1 MVSERQK
8 TGIGRIVW
16 SVVDIIIFVI
26 SVIVAFLLL
35 MAYIAPHVNPH
46 RSLWF
51 AFVGLG
57 APFLYIAN
65 LVLFLYWA
73 VRWRKT
79 AIGLGIIALIGIGHV
94 SKFFKPPIEK
104 VYEHTRTPGAIR
116 ILSYNVEGFFGRDSL
131 GERGNQLDEIA
142 AFIGEVD
149 PDIIC
154 LQEFE
159 LNKINPRIRVDSLL
173 SAWPHNI
180 FFFSMG
186 DGNLSG
192 RGLAIYSKYRIFRR
206 GGIHYPESNNASMWA
221 DVAIH
226 RDTLRI
232 YNNHLQT
239 TQISEK
245 DQAYLGTGQLL
256 SDSTREERFRDI
268 LEKLGRNFKVRADQV
283 DSVSQIIHD
292 GTPRVVV
299 CGDFNDTP
307 MSYTYRKMRGNF
319 DDAFCEKG
327 RGVIAT
333 YRGLLGIFRI
343 DYLFLSDDLVTL
355 QYEVDQPRWSD
366 HNPIVVDLKFK

>member
-1 MVSERQK
+1 MDSENRK
-8 TGIGRIVW
+8 IGMGRIAW
-16 SVVDIIIFVI
+16 SMVDIVVFVV
-26 SVIVAFLLL
+26 SIVVAVLLL
-35 MAYIAPHVNPH
+35 MAYIAPHINPN

-51 AFVGLG
+51 AYIGLG
-57 APFLYIAN
+57 APFLYITN
-65 LVLFLYWA
+65 LVLFLFWA

-79 AIGLGIIALIGIGHV
+79 AIGLGIVALLGIGHV

-104 VYEHTRTPGAIR
+104 VYEHTRTPGSIR

-131 GERGNQLDEIA
+131 GVRDNQLDEIA
-142 AFIGEVD
+142 TFIREID

-159 LNKINPRIRVDSLL
+159 LNKVNPRIRVDSLL
-173 SAWPHNI
+173 GAWTHNA
-180 FFFSMG
+180 FFFTAG
-186 DGNLSG
+186 DGDPSG
-192 RGLAIYSKYRIFRR
+192 RGLAIYSKYRVFKR

-221 DVAIH
+221 DIAIH

-239 TQISEK
+239 TQVNEQDK
-245 DQAYLGTGQLL
+245 AYWGTGQVL

-268 LEKLGRNFKVRADQV
+268 LGKLGRNFKVRADQV

-333 YRGLLGIFRI
+333 YRGLLGVFRI

-355 QYEVDQPRWSD
+355 HYNAEQIRWSD
-366 HNPIVVDLKFK
+366 HNPVVVDLKFR